1 MANNIVGSV
10 AAEITLD
17 TEQFENAIKKLK
29 GDVEDIKDTF
39 NKKTG
44 GKNGLVDE
52 VKQLKEEIDSL
63 KGKINDYKTSIKTL
77 REENSKYVKEIE
89 KLNKQLDASK
99 KSHADNVKL
108 VKKEQSVLESA
119 AKSAEKYALKT
130 EKIGKRNTYK
140 KSSASDFKS
149 GTWTVNPELQDQ
161 VKLETLKN
169 AYFQYDR
176 IVRESAQKEK
186 MYWQTRQSN
195 MRNAMETYVNGVR
208 NLVTAQ
214 KQAMVSLNSNSGMN
228 NFINTASNAK
238 RALNEINNINFTK
251 LSDNVYRNGELV
263 RSMGESWRKT
273 QSDIV
278 ESTTLIKT
286 TYKQVGDEI
295 EVIRTKIGRVSE
307 VLSTFNFKLIE
318 LADSE
323 NIAARRAIELSSAI
337 QRINVQGTANWSG
350 RQTTGGYSNYISQ
363 SGQIANT
370 LKRQAQSAKEAK
382 YAVEGLSQAYS
393 KINLNSY
400 KANINQVNRALD
412 QQRLRT
418 AQLEAAQSSLYY
430 KNAPN
435 NLNTYKMNMDQINQ
449 SLERQTGTYQKNNN
463 EIKRGQRSMREFGTT
478 MGKAEA
484 YSNNLYRGLQKVRS
498 VIVSFKTIMGA
509 MGGMAVWSFAS
520 DLVEGAKESYKAK
533 SEMESLLQ
541 KNKKVNA
548 NGIITFNKA
557 LDDTIGKF
565 QKINKY
571 SLGETAAS
579 IGLEFNLS
587 AKEMA
592 KSLNSIA
599 MIQNEYARAGRSNE
613 EAALAVKDILQGE
626 FRRLSMETGIG
637 EEELTEKYGW
647 NGKKEDVM
655 DLMKALEKAGEDR
668 HWDLFAEKATSVG
681 DIVNITKSRFSEF
694 GADLITNAEPM
705 IVGAFNG
712 MLDVINSLTGAFE
725 GMGSF
730 GKIFTIGATG
740 ATAFTGIST
749 ALMMFKRNM
758 GLAEIATLGWG
769 RSFGTAL
776 MGLNKTEVAL
786 HGFWKTLLATVS
798 GTDAATVANTGF
810 GKSLVARLLG
820 VKANIA
826 GEEGLLKA
834 IMVSQGALRG
844 ESEIMTL
851 TASSGLTLSQRLA
864 AVTNNLSATEVKG
877 WGLRKSLM
885 SVVTSTK
892 LLKIAL
898 LGLTSVAILAWFAG
912 VAAEADRVK
921 KIMEG
926 SNKVASE
933 GKDIAKD
940 AQENVDKLT
949 DKLTGLT
956 EGTKKYKKVQK
967 QLKIAKWNK
976 EDIDS
981 ANELVKSYKKL
992 NKERKEGINERAKD
1006 RLNDSYKLAGLD
1018 DQAAAKATTGY
1029 EAQVKAAQ
1037 EIRNKSLTEYD
1048 NRLYRASQHM
1058 NEHVEL
1064 MKKSGAKQEDM
1075 VKYITEYNAE
1085 SRNTAKLW
1093 KKFNEGDLQS
1103 GFYAMMSELKLIWI
1117 DLWNNEHFVNFW
1129 NAVNKTWKD
1138 LKPTVY
1144 AIKDGLIGI
1153 GEALMD
1159 FFSTD
1164 SGRWIGTI
1172 GLLGTG
1178 IGAIGLKIGK
1188 WVTGSKS
1195 VFEVLKKVGGK
1206 LKDVAKGWKDVK
1218 DNAEDAIEKTGGSTS
1233 TGGINGDVNTTTP
1246 SKTPFKETLKGDA
1259 QRYARAAIGIAAGM
1273 ALITEAIYL
1282 LKAPMWALAEVGK
1295 DFKAQEPQIREGI
1308 EGLQVVAP
1316 TITAILIPV
1325 LALTKVMDKYVD
1337 ITQPQFWKTI
1347 GASAVGI
1354 AVGLGLVA
1362 ETILMIIPSIWA
1374 LGTLGDQYSGMETQ
1388 VKKGTKAMKVVSDS
1402 LKYLLPFVPALAGGI
1417 LLGIAIFESGPVG
1430 LALTGAAALGI
1441 AVGMGLVTEAIWT
1454 LQAPLWAIGDLGS
1467 KFSDLSN
1474 VQQGAEAMKLT
1485 AEALGYVNDA
1495 MTSLTGI
1502 DLNLLAQ
1509 NITQIVSE
1517 WLGVDLG
1524 ASLSSLADE
1533 GGVLDQLS
1541 SFVQKFNSDEF
1552 VIEQINQDK
1561 VTALGLAG
1569 DGIGTIGDAMAKI
1582 NTAMQNLPPEFKN
1595 NTGDQ
1600 LGITGNNTN
1609 GTAAQTQSVDVNG
1622 YFDSFKEPLKQLK
1635 TFIHDFNTS
1644 DDYNFE
1650 PIDPTRVENL
1660 SKAADVVET
1669 VNGVV
1674 EKVKT
1679 TMQNVGQSGHDA
1691 AFAEGGAIM
1700 AFGYDLFHMTGLDS
1714 VNNGQSSGN
1723 YKSSL
1728 GSQLQEME
1736 DIVSDL
1742 FTFQSN
1748 ISQYGGGEGGEGVN
1762 TEGVASLVTRVQEAI
1777 SSLSQILSDAVP
1789 SFTDKG
1795 KNISSAIVN
1804 GVNDG
1809 LTGLGDGISDKVA
1822 SAIDAAKPTAKTYG
1836 KGLGW
1841 NVQDGFQTNLKIE
1854 STLTTEVDNALNAIG
1869 DGKAQEFYDKGK
1881 ALGDS
1886 FATGFKDGSGIHSPG
1901 YAAQA
1906 MSSEIGYISQY
1917 LNDGVINLPSLA
1929 GQLGSAIS
1937 SNFNPSFDLSNIQL
1951 PDVSTWAS
1959 NLSTIPTTVGNV
1971 KTQVATNFEGMKT
1984 SVQSSFTNI
1993 VSKTRTSLLNMK
2005 GATVKNIGNIRTSWK
2020 GMQDALIASADH
2032 IKTQTGSK
2040 IDKLKSNLGDF
2051 WNKIKHPDQ
2060 LLQGFQGGHRGSIK
2074 RRSVPKGN
2082 YAGPAFN
2089 FKPKRSRGQ
2098 PSDNSMEEYLK
2109 CLLETGQPCY
2119 AGGWNF
2125 NWTKSIKRKF
2135 KGWNTHFGQFHLD
2148 DYLNVGKFENNK
2160 FPVKG
2165 NAEVAK
2171 AYIFDTIRA
2180 TSYDKYFNS
2189 NFGDNPVAAL
2199 LAGAFNC
2206 WDGTNI
2212 VLALAEAFGF
2222 SGSRE
2227 HGTWNGI
2234 GHVWANIPGLGIIDP
2249 TAIQQN
2255 GSFKSS
2261 SVRGYSA
2268 GSIRRG
2274 KKGDVPPTGNTTHN
2288 NEVHIHIEGPVY
2300 GVDDLHKEIEKGAK
2314 KVARGLFKNSYSGV

>member
-1 MANNIVGSV
+1 MANYTAGSV
-10 AAEITLD
+10 SAKVTLD
-17 TEQFENAIKKLK
+17 TKDFQEEITKLK
-29 GDVEDIKDTF
+29 
-39 NKKTG
+39 
-44 GKNGLVDE
+44 
-52 VKQLKEEIDSL
+52 DSL
-63 KGKINDYKTSIKTL
+63 KTLKQDFKDISLQSVAKDVEKLKKQMAGLVKEEEKVTKTQTKTSKTIDKSTQLYRKYFDVIKRASYLGKDIAKPFLDLTKNAKVAESATKKRFEAL
-77 REENSKYVKEIE
+77 TKAEIE
-89 KLNKQLDASK
+89 QQLA
-99 KSHADNVKL
+99 
-108 VKKEQSVLESA
+108 LESM
-119 AKSAEKYALKT
+119 
-130 EKIGKRNTYK
+130 
-140 KSSASDFKS
+140 
-149 GTWTVNPELQDQ
+149 
-161 VKLETLKN
+161 KLAIYE
-169 AYFQYDR
+169 YDR
-176 IVRESAQKEK
+176 LAREAAQKDK
-186 MYWQTRQSN
+186 IYWQTRQSN
-195 MRNAMETYVNGVR
+195 MRNAMEAYVGGVR
-208 NLVTAQ
+208 NIVTAQ

-228 NFINTASNAK
+228 NFITTASNAK

-323 NIAARRAIELSSAI
+323 NIAARRAIELASAI

-350 RQTTGGYSNYISQ
+350 RQTAGGYSNYISQ

-370 LKRQAQSAKEAK
+370 LKKQAQSAKEAK

-449 SLERQTGTYQKNNN
+449 SLERQTGIHQKNNN
-463 EIKRGQRSMREFGTT
+463 EIKRGQMSMREFGTT

-498 VIVSFKTIMGA
+498 VIVSFKTIIGA

-520 DLVEGAKESYKAK
+520 DLIEGAKESYKAK

-655 DLMKALEKAGEDR
+655 DLMKALEKAGKDR

-749 ALMMFKRNM
+749 ALMILKRNM
-758 GLAEIATLGWG
+758 GLADMATIGWG
-769 RSFGTAL
+769 KSFMTAL
-776 MGLNKTEVAL
+776 MGLNKTDVAV
-786 HGFWKTLLATVS
+786 HGFNKTLLATIS
-798 GTDAATVANTGF
+798 GTDAATVSNNGF
-810 GKSLVARLLG
+810 TKSLVAKLLG
-820 VKANIA
+820 LNQNKVATMGLSKALVA
-826 GEEGLLKA
+826 HKAALK
-834 IMVSQGALRG
+834 G
-844 ESEIMTL
+844 ESLALSYAELNSMK
-851 TASSGLTLSQRLA
+851 LSQKLA
-864 AVTNNLSATEVKG
+864 YLAGDMSLADAKSA
-877 WGLRKSLM
+877 GLGRSLRA
-885 SVVTSTK
+885 VVTSTK

-898 LGLTSVAILAWFAG
+898 IGLTSVAILAWFAG

-921 KIMEG
+921 KIIDG

-933 GKDIAKD
+933 GKDIAED

-949 DKLTGLT
+949 DKLAGLT
-956 EGTKKYKKVQK
+956 EGTKKYRKVQK
-967 QLKIAKWNK
+967 QLELAKGTRD
-976 EDIDS
+976 DINA

-992 NKERKEGINERAKD
+992 NKERKAEINERAKD
-1006 RLNDSYKLAGLD
+1006 RLNESYKLAGLD

-1037 EIRNKSLTEYD
+1037 EIRNKSLEEYD
-1048 NRLYRASQHM
+1048 TRLYRASQHM

-1233 TGGINGDVNTTTP
+1233 TGGINGDVDTTTP

-1295 DFKAQEPQIREGI
+1295 DFKAEEPQIREGI

-1337 ITQPQFWKTI
+1337 ITQPQFWKSI

-1362 ETILMIIPSIWA
+1362 ETILMIVPSIWA

-1388 VKKGTKAMKVVSDS
+1388 VKKGTKAMKLVSDS

-1417 LLGIAIFESGPVG
+1417 LLGIAIFESGPIG

-1524 ASLSSLADE
+1524 ASLSSLTEE
-1533 GGVLDQLS
+1533 GGVLDQLTA
-1541 SFVQKFNSDEF
+1541 FVQKFNSDEF
-1552 VIEQINQDK
+1552 VIEEINQDK

-1595 NTGDQ
+1595 NTGEQ

-1609 GTAAQTQSVDVNG
+1609 GTASQTQSVDVNG
-1622 YFDSFKEPLKQLK
+1622 YFDSFKEPLRQLK

-1650 PIDPTRVENL
+1650 QIDPTRVENL

-1674 EKVKT
+1674 EKIKT

-1691 AFAEGGAIM
+1691 AYAQGGAIM

-1736 DIVSDL
+1736 NVVSDL
-1742 FTFQSN
+1742 FQFQSN
-1748 ISQYGGGEGGEGVN
+1748 ISQYGSEGGEGTDVGGIAN
-1762 TEGVASLVTRVQEAI
+1762 MVTVIQDAITNISTALSNAVPTFEGHGNALSSSLV
-1777 SSLSQILSDAVP
+1777 
-1789 SFTDKG
+1789 
-1795 KNISSAIVN
+1795 N
-1804 GVNDG
+1804 GFNAG
-1809 LTGLGDGISDKVA
+1809 LEGLGADITNKVA
-1822 SAIDAAKPTAKTYG
+1822 SAIDAAKPTANTYG

-1841 NVQDGFQTNLKIE
+1841 NVQDGFQSNLKIE

-1881 ALGDS
+1881 ALGES

-1917 LNDGVINLPSLA
+1917 LNDGIINLPGLA
-1929 GQLGSAIS
+1929 GQLGSALS

-2082 YAGPAFN
+2082 YAGPAFS

-2160 FPVKG
+2160 FPVRG

-2261 SVRGYSA
+2261 SVKGYSA